1 MWKLLME
8 NQKMKMIFK
17 NSKVYDVLKYLALI
31 VFNAIGVFYK
41 TIAEIW
47 NLPYGNQVA
56 LTCSALA
63 LLVGTL
69 IGVSSYKYNNAEVET
84 DYTEDDA
91 LLTERDDE

>member
-1 MWKLLME
+1 
-8 NQKMKMIFK
+8 MIFK
-17 NSKVYDVLKYLALI
+17 NSKIYNILKYFALV

-41 TIAEIW
+41 GIAEIW
-47 NLPYGNQVA
+47 NLPYGNEVA

-69 IGVSSYKYNNAEVET
+69 IGISSYKYNNLEEET
-84 DYTEDDA
+84 DYSEDDL

>member
-1 MWKLLME
+1 
-8 NQKMKMIFK
+8 MIFK
-17 NSKVYDVLKYLALI
+17 NSKLYDVLKYLALI

-47 NLPYGNQVA
+47 KLPYGNEIA

-69 IGVSSYKYNNAEVET
+69 IGISSYKYNNMEIDT
-84 DYTEDDA
+84 DYSEEDD
-91 LLTERDDE
+91 LLIERDDE